1 MPVDQGQAGA
11 GARGTGGVCVCHIM
25 DEYKLQLLMGIQLSI
40 ASFTIEYAMNTLSE
54 YNECDEYTQ

>member
-1 MPVDQGQAGA
+1 MTRGRQAQG
-11 GARGTGGVCVCHIM
+11 RGQSRVCVCVCHIM

-40 ASFTIEYAMNTLSE
+40 ASFTIEYAMNIHCE